1 MSNIFRNYGSKECN
15 GVGNH
20 WACRRKHEREGD
32 LWIQDELEK
41 WNGWIANCELVKRVA
56 LGIAWVP
63 GYIWKNL
70 GFATARSEMRQTGE
84 DTNISIPSSNF
95 EVPDP
100 NVGWERN

>member
-1 MSNIFRNYGSKECN
+1 MFLGLSVNFGS
-15 GVGNH
+15 
-20 WACRRKHEREGD
+20 
-32 LWIQDELEK
+32 
-41 WNGWIANCELVKRVA
+41 
-56 LGIAWVP
+56 